1 MTEAEIHAAAISDP
15 DAQSL
20 TPERLAKMKQTPRV
34 KIIRRAIGLSQEDF
48 AEKCGIHRTYVGA
61 VERGECNI
69 TLATLENIALAL
81 GEHPADLLSRALGR
95 RKR

>member
-1 MTEAEIHAAAISDP
+1 MAASEKSQINRLVGAEVR
-15 DAQSL
+15 
-20 TPERLAKMKQTPRV
+20 RLRTAL
-34 KIIRRAIGLSQEDF
+34 GLSQEDF

-81 GEHPADLLSRALGR
+81 DEHPADLLSHALGR

>member
-1 MTEAEIHAAAISDP
+1 MAKSEESQINRLVGTEVR
-15 DAQSL
+15 
-20 TPERLAKMKQTPRV
+20 RLRTAL
-34 KIIRRAIGLSQEDF
+34 GFSEEDF

-61 VERGECNI
+61 IERGECNI

>member
-1 MTEAEIHAAAISDP
+1 MSKSEESQINRLVGAEVR
-15 DAQSL
+15 
-20 TPERLAKMKQTPRV
+20 RLRTAL
-34 KIIRRAIGLSQEDF
+34 ALSQEDF

-61 VERGECNI
+61 IERGECNI

-81 GEHPADLLSRALGR
+81 GKHPADLLSRAHGR